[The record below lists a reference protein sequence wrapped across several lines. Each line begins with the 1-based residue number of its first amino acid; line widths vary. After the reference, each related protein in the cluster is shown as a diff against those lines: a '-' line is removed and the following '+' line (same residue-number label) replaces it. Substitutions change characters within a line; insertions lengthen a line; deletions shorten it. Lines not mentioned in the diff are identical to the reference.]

1 MIFEYEA
8 INICIM
14 LIMKIKY
21 YVTEYFNDFIFRDKR
36 NCIRTNE
43 LTCLAVVE
51 PLEPGG
57 VDP

>member
-21 YVTEYFNDFIFRDKR
+21 YVTEYPGVI
-36 NCIRTNE
+36 IVTNKNP
-43 LTCLAVVE
+43 TH
-51 PLEPGG
+51 
-57 VDP
+57 D

>member
-21 YVTEYFNDFIFRDKR
+21 YVTEYSDVSFYYFSVILF
-36 NCIRTNE
+36 
-43 LTCLAVVE
+43 
-51 PLEPGG
+51 
-57 VDP
+57 